1 MHHVAASLSKLVDE
15 FKPKP
20 LVETLKPAPKM
31 SLEMTLIKQLEM
43 HLKQEVSVWRKRLSE
58 LEARIATLESINLET
73 VGYNEEQI
81 STHR

>member
-1 MHHVAASLSKLVDE
+1 MHHVAASLRKLVDG

-43 HLKQEVSVWRKRLSE
+43 HLKQEVTVWRKRLSE
-58 LEARIATLESINLET
+58 LEARIATLSLET